1 MKVIVGSYAWIEYF
15 EGSKKG
21 LLVKEILENEGNEIL
36 CSALTV
42 SEIVSK
48 VERTEKDSAQFFE
61 ALLAMSK
68 ILKIDENIA
77 RDAGKRH
84 AVIRKKVKNFGLAD
98 AFILAQGEKEGAKI
112 LSGDKHFKGMKNVIF
127 IGD

>member
-1 MKVIVGSYAWIEYF
+1 MNVIVDSYAWIEYF

-21 LLVKEILENEGNEIL
+21 LLAKEIIENENNSIF

-48 VERTEKDSAQFFE
+48 SERLGKDSSQYIE
-61 ALLAMSK
+61 AMQSLSR
-68 ILKIDENIA
+68 ILKIDEKTAIE
-77 RDAGKRH
+77 AGKKH
-84 AVIRKKVKNFGLAD
+84 AAIRKKVKNFGLAD
-98 AFILAQGEKEGAKI
+98 AFIIVQGEKEKAKI
-112 LSGDKHFKGMKNVIF
+112 LSGDKHFKEMKNAIF

>member
-1 MKVIVGSYAWIEYF
+1 MKVIVDSYAWIEYF

-21 LLVKEILENEGNEIL
+21 FLVKEILENEANEIL

-48 VERTEKDSAQFFE
+48 LERTERNSAQFFE
-61 ALLAMSK
+61 ALMAMSK

-84 AVIRKKVKNFGLAD
+84 ATIRKKVKNFGLAD
-98 AFILAQGEKEGAKI
+98 AFILTQGEKEGAKI